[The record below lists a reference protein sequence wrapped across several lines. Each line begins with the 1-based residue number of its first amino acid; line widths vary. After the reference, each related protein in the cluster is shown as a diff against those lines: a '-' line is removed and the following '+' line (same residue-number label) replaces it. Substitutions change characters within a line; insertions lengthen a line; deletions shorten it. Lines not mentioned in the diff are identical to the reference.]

1 MSPTRDSDT
10 RERGPETNRL
20 DCAACG
26 HEHVVVETTDTA
38 TCPNCQRSYL
48 LVVREEFALMEW
60 NGWVTRI
67 ALDAFEDLA
76 TTVAPG

>member
-1 MSPTRDSDT
+1 MSTQHEPGTDW
-10 RERGPETNRL
+10 L

-26 HEHVVVETTDTA
+26 NAHVVVETTDTA
-38 TCPNCQRSYL
+38 TCLNCKRSYL
-48 LVVREEFALMEW
+48 LVVREEFALMER